1 MIREFPS
8 HPIVGVGA
16 VVVDGESVLLIRRGH
31 EPLKGEWS
39 LPGGAVELGETL
51 DAAIV
56 REVREEAGLD
66 IAVGPVVEV
75 LDRLRLASDGRV
87 RFHYV
92 LIDFLCRPAA
102 SASGQASALASA
114 STSSTAPIVSGS
126 DADAAAW
133 VDLRDL
139 AAYSVAEPTARVIRK
154 AFDRARAGQWVSLGG
169 YQKGE

>member
-1 MIREFPS
+1 MAREFPS

-16 VVVDGESVLLIRRGH
+16 VVVDGESVLLIRRGQ

-56 REVREEAGLD
+56 REVREETGLD

-75 LDRLRLASDGRV
+75 LDRLRVASDGRV

-102 SASGQASALASA
+102 SAPVPASA
-114 STSSTAPIVSGS
+114 STSSTSSTSSTASITSGS
-126 DADAAAW
+126 DADAAEW
-133 VDLRDL
+133 VDVKDL
-139 AAYSVAEPTARVIRK
+139 AAYRVADRTARVIRK
-154 AFDRARAGQWVSLGG
+154 AFD
-169 YQKGE
+169 